1 MGCFLVSYLMRN
13 GTGRNNIVFGGS
25 ASTNGQYLRRTS
37 TGRNNIQWYSIN
49 NTNTTINILERY
61 NNTRNGI
68 RYSNVAFY
76 FSGDLTKIHYTSIR
90 FNGHGESWN
99 AVFNSGAVDMIGFT
113 VTNVTRNTI
122 TRSSTANRGA
132 LSISDHPYTYY
143 IGFICSTQSYANIAA
158 QELSKFSKIVYSG
171 LDGSQTVN
179 IKGNYKTVF
188 YQHHGDYGNY
198 DANVYLGVVEC
209 DNKFSMSRYYT
220 FTFS

>member
-1 MGCFLVSYLMRN
+1 MSYLMRN

-25 ASTNGQYLRRTS
+25 TSTNGKYLRRTS

-61 NNTRNGI
+61 NSTRNGI

-76 FSGDLTKIHYTSIR
+76 FGGDLTKIHYTSIR
-90 FNGHGESWN
+90 FNGQGGSWN
-99 AVFNSGAVDMIGFT
+99 AVFNRGGENALGFT

-122 TRSSTANRGA
+122 TRSSTANYSS
-132 LSISDHPYTYY
+132 LSHIDHPYTYY
-143 IGFICSTQSYANIAA
+143 IGFICSTQNYANIAG

-171 LDGSQTVN
+171 PDGTEIIN

-188 YQHHGDYGNY
+188 YHHYGDYSNY
-198 DANVYLGVVEC
+198 DADVYLGLVEC
-209 DNKFSMSRYYT
+209 DIAISMSKRYYT

>member
-1 MGCFLVSYLMRN
+1 MSYLMRN
-13 GTGRNNIVFGGS
+13 GTGRNNVVFGGS
-25 ASTNGQYLRRTS
+25 TSTNGKYLRRTS

-61 NNTRNGI
+61 NSTRNGV

-76 FSGDLTKIHYTSIR
+76 FGGDLTKIHYTSIR
-90 FNGHGESWN
+90 FNSHSESWN
-99 AVFNSGAVDMIGFT
+99 ALFNNGAKNALGFT

-122 TRSSTANRGA
+122 TRSSTANYST
-132 LSISDHPYTYY
+132 LPVDNPYTYY
-143 IGFICSTQSYANIAA
+143 IGFICSTQNYANIAA

-171 LDGSQTVN
+171 PDGTEIIN

-188 YQHHGDYGNY
+188 YHHRGDYSNY
-198 DANVYLGVVEC
+198 NADVYLGVVEC
-209 DNKFSMSRYYT
+209 DIAISMSKRYYT